1 MKKHN
6 KKRPRGFVLAL
17 GVPGL
22 IGIIIPILIAVFVP
36 SMIGYTKKSHA
47 ASAQSTATIMYR
59 ASNAAVEEMYCNDA
73 NTLDNC
79 IISSDRD
86 KNYNVGS
93 NVDIDTFYEYLG
105 YYSDSENVEYF
116 LVFSDGYCT
125 DAAVIGDNGY
135 VGTYGSDLAYSTAKN
150 FKELYEEAC
159 DLVD

>member
-1 MKKHN
+1 
-6 KKRPRGFVLAL
+6 
-17 GVPGL
+17 
-22 IGIIIPILIAVFVP
+22 
-36 SMIGYTKKSHA
+36 
-47 ASAQSTATIMYR
+47 MYR
-59 ASNAAVEEMYCNDA
+59 AANAAVEEMYCNDA

-135 VGTYGSDLAYSTAKN
+135 VGTYGSDFAYSTDKN